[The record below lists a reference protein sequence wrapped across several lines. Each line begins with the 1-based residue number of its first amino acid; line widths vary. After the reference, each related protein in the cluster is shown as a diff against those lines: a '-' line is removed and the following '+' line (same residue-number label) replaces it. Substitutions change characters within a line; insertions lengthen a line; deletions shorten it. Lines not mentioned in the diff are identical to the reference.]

1 MVFETPSWAARHN
14 YFHHSNPRSGD
25 RAKKLF
31 EKSHIRPQIKWAR
44 YVIKDETREAEHEK
58 AAEIL
63 KNFTVGRGS
72 AAMEAG
78 RAVQDA
84 CDLHLIPD
92 KEFQQT
98 LSLAEAIEVAVNR
111 MQKYK
116 PKDWSPAVFEDDT
129 ARKEKYIEEMP
140 SVVENAVLGL
150 QEAMQYDNRIIGEID
165 LLDKLPGNAL
175 PHNTLPDYGRRGD
188 LKTKW
193 SYPSTRA
200 NAKPGTWDTRG
211 LPKKLTNM
219 FDMANVYQVAGFYAL
234 NGRLPPFLVY
244 ANKDGYRVFHEHNCD
259 ELKPD
264 FLDDVVRDIS
274 MQHKITENILK
285 AASNKHDLL
294 NLVSPDFSL
303 IQWNEPPAYLDEAK
317 KMWGLTV

>member
-1 MVFETPSWAARHN
+1 MFHETPSWAARHN

-44 YVIKDETREAEHEK
+44 YVIKDESREAEHEK
-58 AAEIL
+58 AADIL

-92 KEFQQT
+92 KEFGQT
-98 LSLAEAIEVAVNR
+98 LSLAEATHVAIDR

-116 PKDWSPAVFEDDT
+116 PKDWSHCVLEDDA

-140 SVVENAVLGL
+140 KVIENAVLGL
-150 QEAMQYDNRIIGEID
+150 QEAMQHDNRIIGEID

-193 SYPSTRA
+193 SRPSQKP
-200 NAKPGTWDTRG
+200 NAKPNTWSRG
-211 LPKKLTNM
+211 SLPSSLTGM
-219 FDMANVYQVAGFYAL
+219 FDMNNVYQVAGFYAL
-234 NGRLPPFLVY
+234 NGRQPPFLVY
-244 ANKDGYRVFHEHNCD
+244 ANMYDYRVFNEHNCD

-264 FLDDVVRDIS
+264 FLDEIVRDIS
-274 MQHKITENILK
+274 MQHKITENILR
-285 AASNKHDLL
+285 AATNKHDLL
-294 NLVSPDFSL
+294 SLVSPDFKA
-303 IQWNEPPAYLDEAK
+303 IHWNEPPAYLDEAK